1 MVTDEHLASYNG
13 FDLVDPKLL
22 DDTGL
27 PREKIEKGMTIPQL
41 YDYVK
46 HKLFSSDDDVSPSVL
61 RSVIPKYIIPLLDPC
76 S

>member
-27 PREKIEKGMTIPQL
+27 PREKIEKNMTIPQL

-46 HKLFSSDDDVSPSVL
+46 SKLFANESDAEVWRMTVPL
-61 RSVIPKYIIPLLDPC
+61 RRDW
-76 S
+76 